1 MNNDIVKFIDSRKFS
16 RFDTNLVILGVFL
29 ITFTGYAAPAYGS
42 IIPMLFKEW
51 ADLNWDQLGYV
62 GSLSEF
68 GSLFGALVCS
78 VISRRFGIK
87 RVLITTVMIFCIGTF
102 SQAFAPTINIFAIL
116 RFIAGFGFGGVIPLV
131 LSLLSEYSP
140 KTSKSKSV
148 ATALCGNQFGA
159 IIASFV
165 AIYVTTQF
173 GQWRP
178 VFWLGFIPVL
188 LLPYIIKTMPESAL
202 FMLKNKDVEGL
213 KRVLS
218 RIDANYASSINI
230 EESVNDFTVKKE
242 SNKVYYKDLFSKKY
256 ALVSILACVITIMGL
271 LFING
276 VIVWLPGVMTN
287 AGYAI
292 GSSIAFT
299 IFLCTGTV
307 VGAIFWG
314 SVADK
319 KGFIVL
325 MPSIYFIGSSC
336 LILMG
341 VKSTIVV
348 LYILITLVGFFLFA
362 AHSLVNAFIAQHYPH
377 DLRTVAIGL
386 PNSLGRIGGLLGPAL
401 GGLLMANQFSVMGW
415 FMVFAGTGLI
425 AAVSFVLINL
435 QTRKLMNQLTD
446 YA

>member
-1 MNNDIVKFIDSRKFS
+1 
-16 RFDTNLVILGVFL
+16 
-29 ITFTGYAAPAYGS
+29 
-42 IIPMLFKEW
+42 
-51 ADLNWDQLGYV
+51 
-62 GSLSEF
+62 
-68 GSLFGALVCS
+68 
-78 VISRRFGIK
+78 
-87 RVLITTVMIFCIGTF
+87 
-102 SQAFAPTINIFAIL
+102 
-116 RFIAGFGFGGVIPLV
+116 
-131 LSLLSEYSP
+131 
-140 KTSKSKSV
+140 
-148 ATALCGNQFGA
+148 
-159 IIASFV
+159 
-165 AIYVTTQF
+165 
-173 GQWRP
+173 
-178 VFWLGFIPVL
+178 
-188 LLPYIIKTMPESAL
+188 
-202 FMLKNKDVEGL
+202 
-213 KRVLS
+213 
-218 RIDANYASSINI
+218 
-230 EESVNDFTVKKE
+230 
-242 SNKVYYKDLFSKKY
+242 
-256 ALVSILACVITIMGL
+256 
-271 LFING
+271 
-276 VIVWLPGVMTN
+276 
-287 AGYAI
+287 
-292 GSSIAFT
+292 
-299 IFLCTGTV
+299 GTV

-362 AHSLVNAFIAQHYPH
+362 AHSLVNAFIAQHYAH

>member
-1 MNNDIVKFIDSRKFS
+1 MNNDIIKFIDSRKYS
-16 RFDTNLVILGVFL
+16 KFDTNLVILGVFL

-51 ADLNWDQLGYV
+51 TDLNWDQLGYV

-78 VISRRFGIK
+78 IISRRFGIK
-87 RVLITTVMIFCIGTF
+87 RVLIITVMFFCVGTF
-102 SQAFAPTINIFAIL
+102 GQAFAPTIKIFAIL

-131 LSLLSEYSP
+131 ISLLSEYSP
-140 KTSKSKSV
+140 KRNKSKSI

-165 AIYVTTQF
+165 AIYVTTQLN
-173 GQWRP
+173 QWRP

-213 KRVLS
+213 KNVLH
-218 RIDANYASSINI
+218 RIDKNYSANINI
-230 EESVNDFTVKKE
+230 ESAVDNFTTKKE
-242 SNKVYYKDLFSKKY
+242 SNKSNYRDLFGKKY
-256 ALVSILACVITIMGL
+256 APISILACIISIMGL

-287 AGYAI
+287 AGYAL

-299 IFLCTGTV
+299 IFLCAGAI
-307 VGAIFWG
+307 VGAIYWG

-319 KGFIVL
+319 KGFTLL
-325 MPSIYFIGSSC
+325 MPSIYFIGSLC

-341 VKSTIVV
+341 IKSTIVV
-348 LYILITLVGFFLFA
+348 LYALVTLVGFFLFA
-362 AHSLVNAFIAQHYPH
+362 AHSLVNAFIAQHYPD

-386 PNSLGRIGGLLGPAL
+386 PNSLGRIGGLLGPTL
-401 GGLLMANQFSVMGW
+401 GGLLMANQVSVMGW

-425 AAVSFVLINL
+425 AAISFLFINIH
-435 QTRKLMNQLTD
+435 TRRLMNMQAD
-446 YA
+446 CA

>member
-1 MNNDIVKFIDSRKFS
+1 MNNDIIKFIDSRKFS
-16 RFDTNLVILGVFL
+16 RFDTNLVILGLFL

-51 ADLNWDQLGYV
+51 TNLTWDQLGYV

-78 VISRRFGIK
+78 VISRKLGIK
-87 RVLITTVMIFCIGTF
+87 RVLIASVMLFCAGTF
-102 SQAFAPTINIFAIL
+102 SQAFAPTIKVFAVL

-131 LSLLSEYSP
+131 ISLLSEYAP
-140 KTSKSKSV
+140 KSNKSKSV

-173 GQWRP
+173 GHWRP
-178 VFWLGFIPVL
+178 VFWLGLIPVL

-202 FMLKNKDVEGL
+202 FMLKNKDVDGL
-213 KRVLS
+213 KKVLH
-218 RIDANYASSINI
+218 RIDKNYSANINVETAI
-230 EESVNDFTVKKE
+230 NNFTEKKE
-242 SNKVYYKDLFSKKY
+242 VNKVYYTDLFGKKY
-256 ALVSILACVITIMGL
+256 ALVSILSCLIAIMGL

-287 AGYAI
+287 AGYAL

-299 IFLCTGTV
+299 IFLCAGTV
-307 VGAIFWG
+307 VGAIYWG
-314 SVADK
+314 AVADK
-319 KGFIVL
+319 KGFVVL
-325 MPSIYFIGSSC
+325 MPGIYFIGSLC
-336 LILMG
+336 LLLMG

-348 LYILITLVGFFLFA
+348 LYVLITLVGFFLFA
-362 AHSLVNAFIAQHYPH
+362 AHSLVNAFIAQHYPD

-386 PNSLGRIGGLLGPAL
+386 PNSLGRIGGLLGPTL
-401 GGLLMANQFSVMGW
+401 GGLLMVNQVSVIGW

-435 QTRKLMNQLTD
+435 QTRKLTNLGTD
-446 YA
+446 CA